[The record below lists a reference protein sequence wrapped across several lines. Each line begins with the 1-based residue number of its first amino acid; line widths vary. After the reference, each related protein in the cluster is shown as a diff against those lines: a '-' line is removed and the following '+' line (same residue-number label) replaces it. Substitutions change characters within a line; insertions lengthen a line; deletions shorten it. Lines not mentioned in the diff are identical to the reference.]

1 MRPILR
7 HHLWLLI
14 TAGLVL
20 FTSLGGA
27 ALFDEDEPK
36 NAACA
41 REMLARGDWVVPTFN
56 YELRTDKPV
65 LLYWLMM
72 GAYTVFGVNEFA
84 ARFWSAVLG
93 TGTIFVTYHL
103 GRQLFSPR
111 VGLLAGLIMASSL
124 MFVVS
129 SRAATPDATLIFFAT
144 LAMFLYVRSISP
156 HQGEHGES
164 WQASTEGSAT
174 ETSLSIQ
181 SVTPRKWIALVPCF
195 AAMGMAV
202 LGKGPVGVVLPLGVV
217 ALFVLVAT
225 WTPPAQTTVG
235 GRIKRVLAWFR
246 RTITCFAPY
255 RIWQTMIALR
265 LHVAVLVVVAVALP
279 WYALVGWKTDGAW
292 LAGFLGNHNVGR
304 FVSAMENHRGPIIY
318 YIPAIIIGFFPWS
331 IFLTLSIIQLVRQ
344 IRRREAWR
352 SGHLFLAC
360 WAGLW
365 IGFFSLA
372 GTKLPSYVL
381 PAYPALAL
389 LTATFLDRW
398 IRAPSSVSRSL
409 VRGALGS
416 FAVVG
421 LGIMIAMPIVA
432 HYLLPGY
439 WALALVG
446 LVPLIGG
453 AYCLWLFEQGRVPA
467 SVVTCTVTA
476 VLFCVAMFGIA
487 APKVG
492 SMQNSQ
498 PLIEQATGHQ
508 GGSPRVATYDY
519 FVPSLV
525 FYAQS
530 PVTRYALPEDVQE
543 FFATSSNAYLIT
555 RVESLEQLRPV
566 LPHDVGVLVQQR
578 RFLRRGEV
586 VMLGRSTTP
595 IAFRDRKATIR

>member
-1 MRPILR
+1 MHPTLR
-7 HHLWLLI
+7 HHIWLLI
-14 TAGLVL
+14 AALLVL
-20 FTSLGGA
+20 FISLGGA

-56 YELRTDKPV
+56 YELRTDKPI

-72 GAYTVFGVNEFA
+72 GAYSVFGVNEFA

-103 GRQLFSPR
+103 GSLLFRPR

-129 SRAATPDATLIFFAT
+129 SRAATPDATLIFFST
-144 LAMFLYVRSISP
+144 LAMFLYVRSIAP
-156 HQGEHGES
+156 HATGDGER
-164 WQASTEGSAT
+164 WQAAT
-174 ETSLSIQ
+174 NKPAIDTGLSYEAL
-181 SVTPRKWIALVPCF
+181 TPRRWTALAPCF

-217 ALFVLVAT
+217 TLFVLVAS
-225 WTPPAQTTVG
+225 WTPPVPTSVN
-235 GRIKRVLAWFR
+235 GRIARVWAWFR
-246 RTITCFAPY
+246 RTATCLAPKH
-255 RIWQTMIALR
+255 IWQTVFALR
-265 LHVAVLVVVAVALP
+265 WPVALLVVVAIALP

-292 LAGFLGNHNVGR
+292 LAGFLGNHNLGR
-304 FVSAMENHRGPIIY
+304 FVSTMENHRGPIVY

-331 IFLTLSIIQLVRQ
+331 IFLTLSVIQLVRQ
-344 IRRREAWR
+344 IRHREAWR
-352 SGHLFLAC
+352 TGHLFLAC

-398 IRAPSSVSRSL
+398 IEAPASVSRRL

-416 FAVVG
+416 LSVVG
-421 LGIMIAMPIVA
+421 LGIVIVMPVVA
-432 HYLLPGY
+432 YYLLPGY
-439 WALALVG
+439 WPLAVVG

-453 AYCLWLFEQGRVPA
+453 ACCLWFFEHGRIPA
-467 SVVTCTVTA
+467 SVVTCTLTA
-476 VLFCVAMFGIA
+476 VLFCMATFGIA
-487 APKVG
+487 APQVG
-492 SMQNSQ
+492 RLQNSQ
-498 PLIEQATGHQ
+498 PFVEQAAELQ
-508 GGSPRVATYDY
+508 GGAPRVATYDY

-530 PVTRYALPEDVQE
+530 PVARYALPDDVRE
-543 FFATSSNAYLIT
+543 FFSTSSNAYLIT
-555 RVESLEQLRPV
+555 RSESLDQLRAV
-566 LPHDVGVLVQQR
+566 LPSDVDVLVRQR
-578 RFLRRGEV
+578 RFLRRGDV
-586 VMLGRSTTP
+586 VMLGRSTP
-595 IAFRDRKATIR
+595 PLAFRDRNTTAR

>member
-1 MRPILR
+1 MLR
-7 HHLWLLI
+7 HHFWLL
-14 TAGLVL
+14 AAAALVL
-20 FTSLGGA
+20 FTSLGSA

-72 GAYTVFGVNEFA
+72 GAYSVLGVNEFA

-103 GRQLFSPR
+103 GRQLFRPR
-111 VGLLAGLIMASSL
+111 VGLMAGFIMASSL

-129 SRAATPDATLIFFAT
+129 SRAATPDGTLIFFAT
-144 LAMFLYVRSISP
+144 LAMFLYVRSVTP
-156 HQGEHGES
+156 HASDPSKRWQTTDGES
-164 WQASTEGSAT
+164 TNHNTALAFD
-174 ETSLSIQ
+174 
-181 SVTPRKWIALVPCF
+181 SVVPRRSSALVPCF

-217 ALFVLVAT
+217 ALFVLIAT
-225 WTPPAQTTVG
+225 WTPPRRVAVD
-235 GRIKRVLAWFR
+235 GRIQRVWGWFR
-246 RTITCFAPY
+246 RTASYFAPHHV
-255 RIWQTMIALR
+255 WQTVLALR
-265 LHVAVLVVVAVALP
+265 LHVAVLVVMAVALP

-292 LAGFLGNHNVGR
+292 LFGFLGNHNLGR
-304 FVSAMENHRGPIIY
+304 FVSTMENHRGPIVY
-318 YIPAIIIGFFPWS
+318 YIAAIAIGFFPWS
-331 IFLTLSIIQLVRQ
+331 IFLTLSVIQLVRQ
-344 IRRREAWR
+344 IRRREKWYT
-352 SGHLFLAC
+352 GHLFLAC

-398 IRAPSSVSRSL
+398 IEEPSSISRAL

-416 FAVVG
+416 LAVVG
-421 LGIMIAMPIVA
+421 LGIMIAMPILA
-432 HYLLPGY
+432 YYLLPGY
-439 WALALVG
+439 WPLALVG

-453 AYCLWLFEQGRVPA
+453 GYCLWLSEHDRIPA
-467 SVVTCTVTA
+467 SVVTCTITSL
-476 VLFCVAMFGIA
+476 LFCVAMFGIA
-487 APKVG
+487 APRVG
-492 SMQNSQ
+492 RLQNSQ
-498 PLIEQATGHQ
+498 PLVAQAAKFQ
-508 GGSPRVATYDY
+508 GGAPRVATYDY

-530 PVTRYALPEDVQE
+530 PVARYAQPDDVRE
-543 FFATSSNAYLIT
+543 FFSTTSNAYLIT
-555 RVESLEQLRPV
+555 RVEALEQLRGV
-566 LPHDVGVLVQQR
+566 LPRDVDVLARQR

-586 VMLGRSTTP
+586 VLLGRSTP
-595 IAFRDRKATIR
+595 PLARRDGKATRR